1 MENTAEGPTPMT
13 LAEEKVACP
22 TITKPARG
30 QAFVLARGWTFLTRL
45 LVVIQGSPRAEDG
58 IFRRYE
64 SCRWCDSTERQLNN
78 EIMFGRSA
86 RF

>member
-1 MENTAEGPTPMT
+1 MT
-13 LAEEKVACP
+13 LAEEKIACP
-22 TITKPARG
+22 TMTKAS
-30 QAFVLARGWTFLTRL
+30 VLARGWTFLARL
-45 LVVIQGSPRAEDG
+45 LVVMQGSPRAEDD